1 MKDVRSRRGVSQKQ
15 APADASAKLFSMK
28 FIVHFTESF
37 GVPTLTVELHTMF
50 IHLVTVMK
58 SNAYY
63 KYKHSHVCIMEYLE
77 LNSFTAL
84 HPNHDHEQ
92 KTSWLGERR

>member
-1 MKDVRSRRGVSQKQ
+1 
-15 APADASAKLFSMK
+15 MK
-28 FIVHFTESF
+28 FFVYFTESF
-37 GVPTLTVELHTMF
+37 GVPTLTVEVHTMF

-63 KYKHSHVCIMEYLE
+63 KYKHSHGSIMEYLE

>member
-1 MKDVRSRRGVSQKQ
+1 MKDVRSRGGQPKANTCRRVRQIILNEI
-15 APADASAKLFSMK
+15 A
-28 FIVHFTESF
+28 ESF
-37 GVPTLTVELHTMF
+37 GFPTLTVEVHTMF

-63 KYKHSHVCIMEYLE
+63 KYQHSHGSIMEYLE

-92 KTSWLGERR
+92 KTSRLGERR